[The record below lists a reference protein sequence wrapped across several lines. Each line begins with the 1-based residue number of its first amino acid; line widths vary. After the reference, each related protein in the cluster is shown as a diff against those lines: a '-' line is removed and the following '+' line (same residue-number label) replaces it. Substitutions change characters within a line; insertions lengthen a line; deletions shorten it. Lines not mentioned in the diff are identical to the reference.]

1 MGAALQNGYAL
12 DNPGSAAILQE
23 VDEDEYG
30 APSWMEVQVH
40 GRKVAADRYYF
51 SLGKKIFYHFPL

>member
-51 SLGKKIFYHFPL
+51 FTWKKK